1 MSHFFPSSFGGGF
14 RLQILYHHDPARGFQ
29 RSQVQNLFAA
39 HLRDA
44 DQMLHFSKRLA
55 SYVEPKDA
63 SEPVVLHFKDGTEA
77 TCDLLVGSDGIRSA
91 VRRTMFTLL
100 AHETESADSE
110 QAAAMRSMI
119 DPEWSGI
126 VAYRGLAPTAALDED
141 VERETRSVTVVS
153 SYDLQPPASLIEKPS
168 DHRLWVRTR

>member
-1 MSHFFPSSFGGGF
+1 M
-14 RLQILYHHDPARGFQ
+14 
-29 RSQVQNLFAA
+29 
-39 HLRDA
+39 
-44 DQMLHFSKRLA
+44 HFSKRLA

-100 AHETESADSE
+100 ADEAEGADSE

-126 VAYRGLAPTAALDED
+126 VAYRGLAPTATLDED

-153 SYDLQPPASLIEKPS
+153 SYDLHPPASLIE
-168 DHRLWVRTR
+168 